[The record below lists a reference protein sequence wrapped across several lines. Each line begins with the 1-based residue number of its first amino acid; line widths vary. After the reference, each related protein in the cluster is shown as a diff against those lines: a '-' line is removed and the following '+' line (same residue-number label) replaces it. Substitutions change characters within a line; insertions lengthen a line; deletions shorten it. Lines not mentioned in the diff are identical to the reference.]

1 MGKVNDLLSNNDVL
15 IVFHTCYLLPKCN
28 IAYYWKSSIN
38 QMLLPFLVAVVRI
51 ISNRWIQT
59 TGRRIKN
66 QPRSKSLIT
75 Y

>member
-28 IAYYWKSSIN
+28 IAYYWKKFNKSDAFAFSCGSCEN
-38 QMLLPFLVAVVRI
+38 NF
-51 ISNRWIQT
+51 RWIQT
-59 TGRRIKN
+59 TGPIIKN
-66 QPRSKSLIT
+66 PRKSKSLIT